1 MSDQLG
7 IVNKPPYFDDFNPT
21 KNYSKILFR
30 PGRAI
35 QSRELTQIQTI
46 LQNQLS
52 ALGDKVL
59 QSPIISGGDFQIGT
73 VKFLKFYSATD
84 PSFFTNKLVRVQSGN
99 AISDFKVLKV
109 QSIDDDFSDVTN
121 NWTMFFEYTNGVEI
135 PSVLSTFNSTVST
148 QSVAVTV
155 IDEAALEQAN
165 YTIQIRGFTDATHS
179 IYGDASLCRL
189 GAGVFYKK
197 GYFVVTDEPLLL
209 APSTQSLD
217 GTFFYTNFTPSAQ
230 NTKVALKLAES
241 YITTEEDSTLY
252 DPSAGYYNF
261 AAPGADRLKITPS
274 LIQPTDDDDSD
285 TVDIAVIESGIVRI
299 DPATVDS
306 TTVSLFGGD
315 SDCQDRVSKP
325 FTFDI
330 IGSTLNVNSGRAV
343 VNCTDIE
350 IIENQEVAIV
360 SNGISR
366 VLSNQ
371 SLSQQCL
378 ADAVIVTSNNDIP
391 LFAGVSGADYSAVNT
406 NYYGSGRVKR
416 IFSDEAPRLELV
428 NFEGIQIGCLTLL
441 DIEENDSTSY
451 KLYYNELQSYVA
463 SIAVENLF
471 NEAAFLYLDGEKVF
485 TIESPVPV
493 TCGDTVPGGNRRLV
507 YKAPT
512 GTNVRRLF
520 DGDYFITRDFISD
533 ISTVSNLPIPFSA
546 TRVAGGYA
554 ATFTMDIPD
563 GVFNDNTVG
572 SGANGIA
579 VGDPDLFIVVVNG
592 KRVPLNNSI
601 GVAPYVLVESKT
613 RVQVVLAQQPDSE
626 SAIQATSPEGTVLN
640 MPSAGRCY
648 LIAKVRFPESGT
660 TRPTLPHRKKRLREA
675 RGTFVQNLATN
686 STISLGFSD
695 VYKLVSV
702 LKADG
707 TDVTDKFIF
716 DNGQRNDRYDHA
728 SVTLDP
734 NEEVENEQQEY
745 VVTFQYFYHEPIAP
759 GFYGP
764 VTVNSYGFDKDGN
777 EISGFHGK
785 DLNGNQ
791 LTLSYDEIPNFLD
804 RVSGE
809 VLSLADCIDFRL
821 YRTEEGLIENGVS
834 KSSIIRAR
842 WFPSPD
848 VSAAP
853 EIGYSISEPRVDL
866 AVLRQDGSV
875 VLVKGE
881 QSENPV
887 PREYPKDGCVI
898 AEIKIPGFAA
908 SSEDYIIS
916 KTPIKTITLP
926 ELNDMQNRIA
936 ELEKALS
943 IKTLENKAKIQ
954 SAVLNNEYLTGM
966 VVDDF
971 GGHYIGDVANDEYN
985 CSMDFSKG
993 TMGLPFTT
1001 QFVEFIP
1008 NGGYPTGENISTYF
1022 ATAPLA
1028 TTDGV
1033 TLLSNE
1039 QATTEVTVNGFG
1051 VADWHGYLKI
1061 DRPNQLWLDQNTKPV
1076 VRNNHRGQNDA
1087 WEAGGECVQP
1097 DGRRNGFG
1105 TQWKFWRSLWFG
1117 DSIFEEKAVEKDRAS
1132 AKKFPDNITNNASD
1146 RFIRSVNREELFSPS
1161 KKTIGAGGF
1170 AITDPK
1176 SSRYIDSSLNFFV
1189 PLDYIIIRGYSLKP
1203 NTTYSVYFDNMT
1215 TPVLASRIYTIAGTV
1230 LTSVVTDSEGYV
1242 EFVLTIPQGS
1252 YISGNKVVKLLESG
1266 NSTKPSFASAI
1277 YYNIGSD
1284 WKNKTPET
1292 DDSVDLEF
1300 YPLGRTDVVI
1310 KNQKTFYPQVNSIN
1324 GLYQTFFVD
1333 TNQYSEGLILKSVS
1347 LYFTAV
1353 DSSTPVSVE
1362 IRRVADGVDY
1372 NNIVANSRVE
1382 LLPTTTGS
1390 TTFQFTLPVYLAPGE
1405 YALFVRTNSTNY
1417 KVHVSQK
1424 GVARIDNGV
1433 ANADTEVYAA
1443 GTYGT
1448 GRFFS
1453 GSAFT
1458 QQGDSATTLRFS
1470 LKRNSYSTTTTSTTT
1485 IKPRQ
1490 PFVSG
1495 LGSSF
1500 TETNTDV
1507 LYFAN
1512 NNWQTTVGTVGYRLG
1527 QTKSLPTNTDV
1538 SANETISN
1546 ASRILVDIQTT
1557 REDVSPIVDIRKLG
1571 LLCVKTQASQTSDI
1585 TEPTELASFAG
1596 EGGSKMKYITRRT
1609 DLALPAN
1616 ILRATVEAKIP
1627 GDFDISFF
1635 AKVLSDG
1642 DQDFDN
1648 QPYVKMVPVFGA
1660 ASTTKDG
1667 FRELVFEYDG
1677 TNRAKPFIS
1686 FAAKCL
1692 LTKNSTVAT
1701 VVYPELRNLTVV
1713 SSVR

>member
-7 IVNKPPYFDDFNPT
+7 IVNKPPYFDDFDPT

-46 LQNQLS
+46 LQNQIS

-59 QSPIISGGDFQIGT
+59 QTPVISGGDFQVGT
-73 VKFLKFYSATD
+73 VKYLKFYSASD
-84 PSFFTNKLVRVQSGN
+84 PSFYVNKLVRVQSGN
-99 AISDFKVLKV
+99 DISEFKVIQV
-109 QSIDDDFSDVTN
+109 QALDDDFSDTAN
-121 NWTMFFEYTNGVEI
+121 NWAMFFEYTNGVEI
-135 PSVLSTFNSTVST
+135 TDVLTTFSTTIST
-148 QSVAVTV
+148 QSIAVTV
-155 IDEAALEQAN
+155 IDQTALEQAN
-165 YTIQIRGFTDATHS
+165 YTIQIRGFTDATHNV
-179 IYGDASLCRL
+179 YGDSLICRL
-189 GAGVFYKK
+189 GTGVFYKK
-197 GYFVVTDEPLLL
+197 GYFIVTDEPLLL
-209 APSTQSLD
+209 VPSTQSID
-217 GTFFYTNFTPSAQ
+217 GNLNYTNFAPASQ
-230 NTKVALKLAES
+230 STKVALKLSES

-274 LIQPTDDDDSD
+274 LIQPTDDDDTD
-285 TVDIAVIESGIVRI
+285 TVDIATIEDGEVRI
-299 DPATVDS
+299 DPSAADTSNASVFS
-306 TTVSLFGGD
+306 PD
-315 SDCQDRVSKP
+315 SDCQDRVLKP
-325 FTFDI
+325 FYFDI
-330 IGSTLNVNSGRAV
+330 IGSTLNVNGGRAV

-350 IIENQEVAIV
+350 IVENQEITIPQ
-360 SNGISR
+360 NGISR

-371 SLSQQCL
+371 ALPEQCL
-378 ADAVIVTSNNDIP
+378 ADAVIVTSNNDSP
-391 LFAGVSGADYSAVNT
+391 LFGGVAGTDFTSVNT
-406 NYYGSGRVKR
+406 NYYGSGRVKK

-428 NFEGIQIGCLTLL
+428 NFDGVQIGCLTLL

-451 KLYYNELQSYVA
+451 RLYYNELESYVA

-485 TIESPVPV
+485 TVESPVPL
-493 TCGDTVPGGNRRLV
+493 TCADTIPGGNRRLV
-507 YKAPT
+507 YKAPAS
-512 GTNVRRLF
+512 TNVRRLF
-520 DGDYFITRDFISD
+520 DGDYFITRDFVSD
-533 ISTVSNLPIPFSA
+533 ISTTSNLPAEGSQA
-546 TRVAGGYA
+546 RTLGGYVS
-554 ATFTMDIPD
+554 TFTMDIPD
-563 GVFNDNTVG
+563 GVFNDNSVA
-572 SGANGIA
+572 SGNGVVA
-579 VGDPDLFIVVVNG
+579 GDPDLFIVVVNG
-592 KRVPLNNSI
+592 KRVPLNNVV
-601 GVAPYVLVESKT
+601 GVAPYVLVESRT
-613 RVQVVLAQQPDSE
+613 RVQVVLAQQLDSD
-626 SAIQATSPEGTVLN
+626 SAISSTSPEGTALT

-686 STISLGFSD
+686 PTISLGFSD
-695 VYKLVSV
+695 VYKLISV
-702 LKADG
+702 AQSDG
-707 TDVTDKFIF
+707 TDITSAFVF

-728 SVTLDP
+728 TITIDP
-734 NEEVENEQQEY
+734 NRTVENTDQEF

-764 VTVNSYGFDKDGN
+764 ITVNSYGFDKDGN
-777 EISGFHGK
+777 AISGFHGK
-785 DLNGNQ
+785 ALDGSQ

-809 VLSLADCIDFRL
+809 VLSLGDCIDFRL

-848 VSAAP
+848 ISAAP
-853 EIGYSISEPRVDL
+853 EIGYSVSEPRIDL
-866 AVLRQDGSV
+866 AVLRQDGSI

-881 QSENPV
+881 QSESPV
-887 PREYPKDGCVI
+887 AREYPKDGCVI
-898 AEIKIPGFAA
+898 AEIKIPGFVS

-926 ELNDMQNRIA
+926 ELNDMQNRIS

-943 IKTLENKAKIQ
+943 LKTLENKAKIQ

-971 GGHYIGDVANDEYN
+971 GGHYVGDVANDEYN
-985 CSMDFSKG
+985 CSIDFSNG
-993 TMGLPFTT
+993 TLNLPFTT
-1001 QFVEFIP
+1001 KFVDFIP
-1008 NGGYPTGENISTYF
+1008 LNGYPTGEDLSSYF
-1022 ATAPLA
+1022 ITAPLA
-1028 TTDGV
+1028 STEGV
-1033 TLLSNE
+1033 TLFSNE
-1039 QATTEVTVNGFG
+1039 QATTELTVNGFG
-1051 VADWHGYLKI
+1051 VADWHGYLQI
-1061 DRPNQLWLDQNTKPV
+1061 DRPTQLWIDQNTKPV

-1097 DGRRNGFG
+1097 DGRKNGFG
-1105 TQWKFWRSLWFG
+1105 TQWKFWRSVWFG
-1117 DSIFEEKAVEKDRAS
+1117 DSIFEEKVAEKDRAS
-1132 AKKFPDNITNNASD
+1132 SKKFSDSITNNASD

-1176 SSRYIDSSLNFFV
+1176 SSRYVDSSLNFFV
-1189 PLDYIIIRGYSLKP
+1189 PSDYIIVRGYSLKP

-1215 TPVLASRIYTIAGTV
+1215 TPVLASRLYSIAGTT
-1230 LTSVVTDSEGYV
+1230 LSSVVTDSEGYV
-1242 EFVLTIPQGS
+1242 EFVLSIPQGS
-1252 YISGNKVVKLLESG
+1252 YISGNKVVKLVETGS
-1266 NSTKPSFASAI
+1266 STKPSFASAI

-1292 DDSVDLEF
+1292 DDSVDVEF
-1300 YPLGRTDVVI
+1300 YPLGRTDIVI

-1324 GLYQTFFVD
+1324 GLYQTFFID
-1333 TNQYSEGLILKSVS
+1333 SKDYPEGTILKNLS

-1353 DSSTPVSVE
+1353 DTSAPVSIE
-1362 IRRVADGVDY
+1362 LRRVVDGSIDY
-1372 NNIVANSRVE
+1372 NNIITNSRVE
-1382 LLPTTTGS
+1382 LVPAATGTTVFT
-1390 TTFQFTLPVYLAPGE
+1390 FTLPVYLAPGE

-1433 ANADTEVYAA
+1433 SDADTEVYAS
-1443 GTYGT
+1443 GIYGA

-1470 LKRNSYSTTTTSTTT
+1470 VKRQSYNTALTQSSSL
-1485 IKPRQ
+1485 KPREAFNATFGGQ
-1490 PFVSG
+1490 
-1495 LGSSF
+1495 F
-1500 TETNTDV
+1500 TETTTNYI
-1507 LYFAN
+1507 YFAN
-1512 NNWQTTVGTVGYRLG
+1512 NNWQTTNGTVGYRFGTTL
-1527 QTKSLPTNTDV
+1527 SIPTNTDI
-1538 SANETISN
+1538 ALNETV
-1546 ASRILVDIQTT
+1546 SRNSRVFVDVATS
-1557 REDVSPIVDIRKLG
+1557 REDVSPIVDTRKLG
-1571 LLCVKTQASQTSDI
+1571 MLCIKNQVSQASEI
-1585 TEPTELASFAG
+1585 TEPLELASFAG
-1596 EGGSKMKYITRRT
+1596 EAGSKMKYITRRT
-1609 DLALPAN
+1609 DLAIPAN

-1627 GDFDISFF
+1627 GDFDTAFY
-1635 AKVLSDG
+1635 AKVLYEG

-1677 TNRAKPFIS
+1677 TNAAKPFIS
-1686 FAAKCL
+1686 FAVKCL
-1692 LTKNSTVAT
+1692 LTKNSTAAST
-1701 VVYPELRNLTVV
+1701 TYPQMRNLTVV

>member
-7 IVNKPPYFDDFNPT
+7 IVNKPPYFDDFDPT

-46 LQNQLS
+46 LQNQLAS
-52 ALGDKVL
+52 LGDKVL

-73 VKFLKFYSATD
+73 VKYLKFYSATD
-84 PSFFTNKLVRVQSGN
+84 PSFYANKLVRVQSGN
-99 AISDFKVLKV
+99 AVSNFKVLKV
-109 QSIDDDFSDVTN
+109 QALDDDFSDVAN
-121 NWTMFFEYTNGVEI
+121 NWVMFFEYTNGVEI
-135 PSVLSTFNSTVST
+135 PSVLTTFSSTIST
-148 QSVAVTV
+148 QSLSVTV
-155 IDEAALEQAN
+155 IDETALEQAN
-165 YTIQIRGFTDATHS
+165 YTLQIRGFTDGTHS

-217 GTFFYTNFTPSAQ
+217 GTYNYTNFTPSAQ
-230 NTKVALKLAES
+230 NTKIALKLTES
-241 YITTEEDSTLY
+241 YITTENDSTLY

-274 LIQPTDDDDSD
+274 LIQPSDDDDTD
-285 TVDIAVIESGIVRI
+285 TVEIATIEDGTVRL
-299 DPATVDS
+299 DPSTAEATGSV
-306 TTVSLFGGD
+306 FGGD
-315 SDCQDRVSKP
+315 SDCQDRVLKP

-330 IGSTLNVNSGRAV
+330 IGSTLNVNGGRAV

-350 IIENQEVAIV
+350 IVENQEVAIPPTTI
-360 SNGISR
+360 NR

-371 SLSQQCL
+371 ALPQQCL
-378 ADAVIVTSNNDIP
+378 ADAVIVTSNSDIP
-391 LFAGVSGADYSAVNT
+391 LFAGVSGADFSAVNT
-406 NYYGSGRVKR
+406 NYYGSGRVKK

-428 NFEGIQIGCLTLL
+428 NFEGVQIGCLTLL

-463 SIAVENLF
+463 SIAVDNLF

-485 TIESPVPV
+485 TIESAIPVS
-493 TCGDTVPGGNRRLV
+493 CGDTVPGGNRRLV

-520 DGDYFITRDFISD
+520 DGDYFITRDFVSD
-533 ISTVSNLPIPFSA
+533 ISTPSNLPVPDSFA
-546 TRVAGGYA
+546 RTAQGYS

-572 SGANGIA
+572 SGTNGIA

-613 RVQVVLAQQPDSE
+613 RVQVVLAQQPDSG
-626 SAIQATSPEGTVLN
+626 SSISATSPEGTALT
-640 MPSAGRCY
+640 MPSAGKCY

-686 STISLGFSD
+686 PTISLGFSD

-702 LKADG
+702 LESDG
-707 TDVTDKFIF
+707 TDITSRFIF

-728 SVTLDP
+728 TVTLDP
-734 NEEVENEQQEY
+734 NTSTENEDQEY
-745 VVTFQYFYHEPIAP
+745 VITFQYFYHEPIAP

-764 VTVNSYGFDKDGN
+764 ITVNSYGFDKDGN
-777 EISGFHGK
+777 EISAFHGK

-809 VLSLADCIDFRL
+809 VLSLGDCIDFRL

-875 VLVKGE
+875 VLVSGE

-898 AEIKIPGFAA
+898 AEIKIPGFIA
-908 SSEDYIIS
+908 SSEDYIIA
-916 KTPIKTITLP
+916 KTPIKTISLP

-993 TMGLPFTT
+993 TLGLPFTT
-1001 QFVEFIP
+1001 KFVEFIP
-1008 NGGYPTGENISTYF
+1008 NAGYPTGEDLSSYF
-1022 ATAPLA
+1022 VTAPLA
-1028 TTDGV
+1028 STEGV
-1033 TLLSNE
+1033 TLISNE
-1039 QATTEVTVNGFG
+1039 QATTEITVNGFG

-1061 DRPNQLWLDQNTKPV
+1061 DRPNQLWIDQNTKPV

-1087 WEAGGECVQP
+1087 WEAGGVCVQP
-1097 DGRRNGFG
+1097 DGRSNGFG

-1117 DSIFEEKAVEKDRAS
+1117 DTIFEDKAVEKDRAS
-1132 AKKFPDNITNNASD
+1132 SKKFSDNITNNASD
-1146 RFIRSVNREELFSPS
+1146 RFIRSVNREELFAPS

-1176 SSRYIDSSLNFFV
+1176 SSRYTDSSLNFFT
-1189 PLDYIIIRGYSLKP
+1189 PSDYIIVRGYSLKP

-1215 TPVLASRIYTIAGTV
+1215 TPVLASRLYTLAGV
-1230 LTSVVTDSEGYV
+1230 SLTSVVTDSEGYI
-1242 EFVLTIPQGS
+1242 EFVLSIPQGS
-1252 YISGNKVVKLLESG
+1252 YISGNKVVKLAESG

-1292 DDSVDLEF
+1292 DDSVDTEF

-1333 TNQYSEGLILKSVS
+1333 ANEYSEGVILKNLS

-1353 DSSTPVSVE
+1353 DTSAPVSVE
-1362 IRRVADGVDY
+1362 IRRVSDGVDY
-1372 NNIVANSRVE
+1372 NHIVANSRVE
-1382 LLPTTTGS
+1382 LVPTSTGS
-1390 TTFQFTLPVYLAPGE
+1390 TTFTFSLPVYLAPGE

-1433 ANADTEVYAA
+1433 ASANTEVYAA
-1443 GTYGT
+1443 GTYAT
-1448 GRFFS
+1448 GKFFS

-1470 LKRNSYSTTTTSTTT
+1470 LKRNSYSTTSTTT
-1485 IKPRQ
+1485 ATLKPRQ
-1490 PFVSG
+1490 PFASS
-1495 LGSSF
+1495 LGSAF
-1500 TETNTDV
+1500 TETSTDLV
-1507 LYFAN
+1507 YFAN
-1512 NNWQTTVGTVGYRLG
+1512 NNWQTTTGSVGYRLG
-1527 QTKSLPTNTDV
+1527 TTKTIPANTDV
-1538 SANETISN
+1538 SMNETISS
-1546 ASRILVDIQTT
+1546 ASRILVDVQTT
-1557 REDVSPIVDIRKLG
+1557 REAVSPIVDTRKLG
-1571 LLCVKTQASQTSDI
+1571 LLCVKTQVSQTSAV
-1585 TEPTELASFAG
+1585 TEPIELASFAG
-1596 EGGSKMKYITRRT
+1596 ESGSKMKYITRRT

-1627 GDFDISFF
+1627 GDFDVSFW

-1648 QPYVKMVPVFGA
+1648 QSYVKMVPVFGA

-1677 TNRAKPFIS
+1677 TNSAKPFIS
-1686 FAAKCL
+1686 FATKCL
-1692 LTKNSTVAT
+1692 LTKNSTTAT
-1701 VVYPELRNLTVV
+1701 TVYPELRNLTVV